1 LIGTGTELNEARWRG
16 AVVAPEQTAAHQR
29 TISLQ
34 SVDGRAREQASASD
48 RTGQDIVAE
57 AIDHVSD
64 NTIAG
69 DSFLRLEAT
78 YFNALGQNLIFALEP
93 SLI

>member
-1 LIGTGTELNEARWRG
+1 MRLDGEELSSPPSRLLLTS
-16 AVVAPEQTAAHQR
+16 APSPCSPST
-29 TISLQ
+29 SLQ

-48 RTGQDIVAE
+48 RAGQDIVAE

-78 YFNALGQNLIFALEP
+78 YFNALGQNLIFALEL